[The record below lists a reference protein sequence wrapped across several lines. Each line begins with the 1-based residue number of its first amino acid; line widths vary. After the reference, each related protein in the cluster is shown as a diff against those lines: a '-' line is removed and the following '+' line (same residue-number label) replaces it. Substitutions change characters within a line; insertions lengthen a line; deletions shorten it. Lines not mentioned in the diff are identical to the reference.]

1 MERKTA
7 GQTRET
13 CEIAI
18 DVRTLSPD
26 RINRTIKAAADAD
39 ITLVGCLGE
48 RFIGAGLKDK
58 TLAVHG
64 IPGNALGAYL
74 DGATIEVF
82 GNAQDAVG
90 DTMNAGRII
99 IHGNVGDTCGYAMR
113 GGEIYVQ
120 GNAGYRAGVHM
131 KAYGDTRP
139 VMVVGGRVGSFLGE
153 YQAGGLIIVLGL
165 PAPDAMAAAAVPAG
179 VAGPGAI
186 AGNFPSTGMH
196 GGKVVLRGTAQGLR
210 FPSQVNVAPA
220 TEADLA
226 DIAPYVR
233 NYATFFGADAEDIL
247 AEPYTVVS
255 PCSGNPYGSLY
266 VDN

>member
-1 MERKTA
+1 M
-7 GQTRET
+7 QT
-13 CEIAI
+13 I
-18 DVRTLSPD
+18 DVRTLQPE
-26 RINRTIKAAADAD
+26 RINRTLKALPENEPCEL
-39 ITLVGCLGE
+39 TGCLGE
-48 RFIGAGLKDK
+48 RFIGAGL
-58 TLAVHG
+58 AAHHVAIRG
-64 IPGNALGAYL
+64 VPGNALGAYL
-74 DGATIEVF
+74 DGATLEVL

-131 KAYGDTRP
+131 KAYGDKVP
-139 VMVVGGRVGSFLGE
+139 VMVIGGRVGSFLGE

-165 PAPDAMAAAAVPAG
+165 EAPDVAPAAIPAG
-179 VAGPGAI
+179 VAGPGTI
-186 AGNFPSTGMH
+186 AGNFACTGMH
-196 GGKVVLRGTAQGLR
+196 GGKVVIRGTAEGVR
-210 FPSQVNVAPA
+210 FPAQVSVAPA
-220 TEADLA
+220 TQKDLA

-233 NYATFFGADAEDIL
+233 NYAAFFQVGAEEIL

-255 PCSGNPYGSLY
+255 PRSGNPYGSLY